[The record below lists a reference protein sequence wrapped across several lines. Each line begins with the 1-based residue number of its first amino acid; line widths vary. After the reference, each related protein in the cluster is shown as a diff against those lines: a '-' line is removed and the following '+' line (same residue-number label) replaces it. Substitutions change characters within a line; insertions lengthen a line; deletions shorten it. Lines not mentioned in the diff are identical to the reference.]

1 MHRLPRCKWW
11 ANSWRTSGTARS
23 QVWGRRR
30 LRRQLLHAPSI
41 YTRQRIAHAPAGDH
55 SVGRNLHERHQHEG
69 ALEQPRMRQ
78 LEVRLV
84 HREVVVGDEVDVNG
98 ARAPALLLDARPPE
112 RKLDRLRPRQQRARG
127 GKPVSTAMQALTKA
141 G

>member
-1 MHRLPRCKWW
+1 MVGQLLAHERHR
-11 ANSWRTSGTARS
+11 SVSG
-23 QVWGRRR
+23 WGRRR

-84 HREVVVGDEVDVNG
+84 HRGSSSGDEVDVNG
-98 ARAPALLLDARPPE
+98 ARAPALLDARPPE
-112 RKLDRLRPRQQRARG
+112 RKLDRLRPRQQRARRQA
-127 GKPVSTAMQALTKA
+127 VSTATQALTKA